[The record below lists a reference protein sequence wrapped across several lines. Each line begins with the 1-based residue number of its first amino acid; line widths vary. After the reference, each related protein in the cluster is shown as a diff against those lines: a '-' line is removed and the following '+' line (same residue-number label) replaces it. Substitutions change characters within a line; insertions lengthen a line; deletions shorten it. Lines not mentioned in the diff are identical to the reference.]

1 MIWRVTGK
9 KDSCFWLKKNDNKKM
24 FETSLAEHPVLL
36 LYSTLS
42 GENSDGCVLSLEV
55 TLLV

>member
-1 MIWRVTGK
+1 
-9 KDSCFWLKKNDNKKM
+9 M